1 MATLRLDSKGS
12 QVESLQQKL
21 KELGFNPGDID
32 GDFGPATEAA
42 VIGFQKS
49 QGLLPDG
56 IAGPR
61 TLKALGL
68 AGPEDAVTVVPGVTV
83 AVVARMFP
91 YTPLGNIKANL
102 PQVLASFVE
111 CRLDDR
117 PMVLMA
123 LSTIRAETESF
134 EPIAEA
140 RSRYNTSPNGDPY
153 DLYDYR
159 YDLGNQGP
167 PDGERFRGR
176 GYIQLTGR
184 FNYTKYGQ
192 DLGLGDLLIK
202 EPEKASDPV
211 IAARL
216 LAAFLDDKEVPIKQ
230 ALLQGDLA
238 RARRLVNGGS
248 HGLDRFTD
256 AFRAGEQLLG

>member
-12 QVESLQQKL
+12 KVESLQQKL

-42 VIGFQKS
+42 LIGFQKS

-68 AGPEDAVTVVPGVTV
+68 AGPEDVVTVVPGVTV

-91 YTPLGNIKANL
+91 DTPLGNIKANL
-102 PQVLASFVE
+102 PQVLDSLVE

-140 RSRYNTSPNGDPY
+140 RSRFNTSPNGHPY
-153 DLYDYR
+153 DLYDSR
-159 YDLGNQGP
+159 SDLGNQGP

-184 FNYTKYGQ
+184 FNYAKYGQ
-192 DLGLGDLLIK
+192 DLGLGDLLVK

-216 LAAFLDDKEVPIKQ
+216 LAAFLEDKEIPIKQ

-256 AFRAGEQLLG
+256 AFRAGERLLG

>member
-12 QVESLQQKL
+12 EVESLQQKL

-91 YTPLGNIKANL
+91 HTPLGNIKANL
-102 PQVLASFVE
+102 PQVLASLVE
-111 CRLDDR
+111 SRLDDR

-134 EPIAEA
+134 EPIAES
-140 RSRYNTSPNGDPY
+140 RSRFNTSPNGHPY
-153 DLYDYR
+153 DLYDHR
-159 YDLGNQGP
+159 DDLGNQGR

-216 LAAFLDDKEVPIKQ
+216 LAAFLKDKEVSIKQ
-230 ALLQGDLA
+230 ALLQADLA

-256 AFRAGEQLLG
+256 AFRTGGQLLG